1 MTEKKLQGIA
11 ESFQTYLAE
20 HGKHLNTIRSYGND
34 LRQFFTWCRS
44 TFGSELDLSMLTR
57 SDVQDFRAFLLTR
70 NASPA
75 SVNRKVTALRQF
87 FEFCRNRDFIS
98 SNPASNIG
106 GVTADP
112 KPPTVLLR
120 KDALLLVRTAERQAG
135 SLDASIILLL
145 LHAGLRSS
153 ELCALTVGNVHLTPR
168 EGRLFIK
175 GQRGK
180 TTRFVFLSMRA
191 QNSLRQYM
199 RQRGISVLAKRLR
212 NEALFLTHDGSPLTQ
227 QAVDQIVKRVGR
239 LVGMAEI
246 TPSMLRNTYA
256 ANQLQSGASPEA
268 VALTMGVASLKSIQR
283 LKEHLDDDTD
293 VE

>member
-11 ESFQTYLAE
+11 EAFQTFLTE
-20 HGKHLNTIRSYGND
+20 QGKHLNTIRSYGND

-44 TFGSELDLSMLTR
+44 TFGNELDLATLTR

-87 FEFCRNRDFIS
+87 FEFCIS
-98 SNPASNIG
+98 RGLIAANPASEIG
-106 GVTADP
+106 GVAADP
-112 KPPTVLLR
+112 RPPAVLLR
-120 KDALLLVRTAERQAG
+120 KDALLLVRTAERQSG
-135 SLDASIILLL
+135 TLDASIILLL

-153 ELCALTVGNVHLTPR
+153 EICALTVGNVHLTPR

-180 TTRFVFLSMRA
+180 TTRFVFLSVRA
-191 QNSLRQYM
+191 QSALRQYM

-212 NEALFLTHDGSPLTQ
+212 KEPLFLTHEGAPLTQ

-239 LVGMAEI
+239 LVGMADI
-246 TPSMLRNTYA
+246 TPSMLRSTYA
-256 ANQLQSGASPEA
+256 ATQLQSGASPEA

-283 LKEHLDDDTD
+283 LKEHFVDDPD